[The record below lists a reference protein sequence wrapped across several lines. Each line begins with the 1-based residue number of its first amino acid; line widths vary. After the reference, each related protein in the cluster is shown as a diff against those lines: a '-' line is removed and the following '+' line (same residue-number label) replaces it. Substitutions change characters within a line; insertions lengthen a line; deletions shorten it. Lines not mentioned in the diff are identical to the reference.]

1 MHGGV
6 FLSRPLIDF
15 SPMSRCPLSEV
26 KTETAPRHELG
37 LAVRFWKDGFPL
49 LSNQIDYPFV
59 AATPSQR

>member
-1 MHGGV
+1 MSTFGG
-6 FLSRPLIDF
+6 
-15 SPMSRCPLSEV
+15 